1 MDLEGFNTIQ
11 VLHHLYNLDQLLIG
25 RDYIRA
31 LVQRIAE
38 ELHVK
43 YVMVGHAIEP
53 EQTKVES
60 DFMWADGKFVD
71 NVVYD
76 LEGTPC
82 VHVLCGT
89 RVSCYAQGVALAF
102 PEDQMLQ
109 NMNIESYI
117 GAPFLHTD
125 GGLIGL
131 LVIMDDK
138 PLEEYETLQAVIE
151 FCAARIGTE
160 YRRIAFEDSLRK
172 IKENLEREVQERTK
186 EYQAAYDKL
195 QRTQR
200 QMISQEKLATVGR
213 ITFGIA
219 HELKNPLNVIINS
232 AEVIQDL
239 IHEDMCAESIE
250 KLAVMIREHGDRANE
265 IITSMLKQ
273 ARQESEDVTES
284 VDIPALVDHSLEMCL
299 RSLSDLSFKSSLK
312 VEKNI
317 GENVKTLV
325 VNPAGIERV
334 FINIFDNA
342 LYAMS
347 KKYHAEK
354 EAGYKPII
362 KLTLEKIEK
371 NLKITI
377 RDNGTG
383 IPKKFLTNL
392 FTEFFTTKPSGEGT
406 GLGLY
411 IARQTLQKSDGDISI
426 NSEDGQFTEIIIF
439 LPHHDDSTKAASPSS
454 LTTPKEQKKLSIN
467 EASQ

>member
-25 RDYIRA
+25 KDYIRA
-31 LVQRIAE
+31 LVQRIGE

-60 DFMWADGKFVD
+60 DFMWADGQFVD
-71 NVVYD
+71 NVIYD

-89 RVSCYAQGVALAF
+89 RVNCYAQGVALAF
-102 PEDQMLQ
+102 PEDKMLT
-109 NMNIESYI
+109 NMKIESYI

-138 PLEEYETLQAVIE
+138 PLEEYETLQTVVE

-160 YRRIAFEDSLRK
+160 YRRIAFEESLRK
-172 IKENLEREVQERTK
+172 VKENLEQQVQDRTK
-186 EYQAAYDKL
+186 EYQLAFEKL

-200 QMISQEKLATVGR
+200 QMISQEKLATIGR

-232 AEVIQDL
+232 AEIIQDL

-250 KLAVMIREHGDRANE
+250 KLALMIHEHGDRANE

-273 ARQESEDVTES
+273 ARQESEDTTES
-284 VDIPALVDHSLEMCL
+284 IDVPTLIDRSLEMCL
-299 RSLSDLSFKSSLK
+299 RSLSDLSFKSDLK
-312 VEKNI
+312 VEKDI
-317 GENVKTLV
+317 GSNLKTLV

-334 FINIFDNA
+334 FINLFDNA

-347 KKYHAEK
+347 KKYHSEK
-354 EAGYKPII
+354 AQGYKPII
-362 KLTLEKIEK
+362 KVALEKVEK

-439 LPHHDDSTKAASPSS
+439 LPHQELPSPTLNPTKDIATDKKRP
-454 LTTPKEQKKLSIN
+454 TTN
-467 EASQ
+467 EAMP